1 MRKYIGA
8 FAILF
13 LLILNVENVQ
23 AKQTNQSHSEVEQ
36 TQIDQRTSKETFD
49 MEGFGTEDL
58 LEEMDFSEIG
68 DFLEKQEGTED
79 GVSFEGL
86 VKAFLGQEEEV
97 KYEYVGDYIKAIV
110 LQSFNA
116 NRQLFLELLVVS
128 LAYSIL
134 KNFSKSFS
142 NSYISEI
149 CFFVCYCF
157 MMLLLL
163 QSFYQLNQTLQDT
176 VGTMVD
182 FMKLFI
188 PTYCM
193 AISFSLNLNSSAA
206 IYSMIFMVIY
216 IVEWLM
222 RYFLVP
228 LVQIYVLVEF
238 LNHLMEEER
247 FKRLAELIFD
257 GVKVML
263 KAAISLILGINIIQG
278 MIAPA
283 MDRLTGNTIA
293 KTVQMLPGIGN
304 VMSGTGQI
312 LLSSGIVIKN
322 CVGAAALVIL
332 IILCGVPFLNMA
344 FIALMYKV
352 LAAILEP
359 VADKRI
365 AGGMNGVANGGF
377 LCLKIM
383 TTCMVLFFLTIAL
396 SSTAT
401 NWNVGG

>member
-1 MRKYIGA
+1 MGM
-8 FAILF
+8 FF
-13 LLILNVENVQ
+13 LLILSGENVQ
-23 AKQTNQSHSEVEQ
+23 AGQTSQTDRNAKQTQVNEQ
-36 TQIDQRTSKETFD
+36 AAEKVAD
-49 MEGFGTEDL
+49 MEGLGMEEV

-68 DFLEKQEGTED
+68 DFLEEQD
-79 GVSFEGL
+79 GIGDEVSFEGL
-86 VKAFLGQEEEV
+86 VRAFLGQEEDV
-97 KYEYVGDYIKAIV
+97 KYEYIGDYIKAIV
-110 LQSFNA
+110 LKSLNA
-116 NRQLFLELLVVS
+116 NKQLFLELLVVS

-163 QSFYQLNQTLQDT
+163 QSFYKLNETLQDT

-216 IVEWLM
+216 LVEWLM

-257 GVKVML
+257 GVKVLL

-332 IILCGVPFLNMA
+332 IILCGIPFLNMA
-344 FIALMYKV
+344 FIVLMYKV

-383 TTCMVLFFLTIAL
+383 TSCMVLFFLTIAL

>member
-1 MRKYIGA
+1 MRHCIVVLG
-8 FAILF
+8 IVF
-13 LLILNVENVQ
+13 LLILTGENVW
-23 AKQTNQSHSEVEQ
+23 AGVEQ
-36 TQIDQRTSKETFD
+36 RKEEKQETF
-49 MEGFGTEDL
+49 EGIGTEDIL
-58 LEEMDFSEIG
+58 GEMDFSEIG
-68 DFLEKQEGTED
+68 NFLEKQKGT
-79 GVSFEGL
+79 GGSVSFEDL
-86 VKAFLGQEEEV
+86 VRAFLGDGEDI
-97 KYEYVGDYIKAIV
+97 KYETIGEYIKDIF
-110 LQSFNA
+110 LESLNA
-116 NRQLFLELLVVS
+116 NKTLFLQLLSVS
-128 LAYSIL
+128 LAFSIL

-142 NSYISEI
+142 NSYISEL

-163 QSFYQLNQTLQDT
+163 QSFSQLNQTLQDT
-176 VGTMVD
+176 VGNMVD
-182 FMKLFI
+182 FMKIFI

-206 IYSMIFMVIY
+206 IYSMIFAAIY

-222 RYFLVP
+222 RFFLVP
-228 LVQIYVLVEF
+228 AVQIYVIIEF

-257 GVKVML
+257 GVKLLL

-278 MIAPA
+278 MVAPA
-283 MDRLTGNTIA
+283 MDHLAGNTIA
-293 KTVQMLPGIGN
+293 KTVQMIPGIGN

-322 CVGAAALVIL
+322 CVGAAALVVL
-332 IILCGVPFLNMA
+332 VVLCGVPFLKMA
-344 FIALMYKV
+344 FVALLYKV
-352 LAAILEP
+352 LAAVIEP

-365 AGGMNGVANGGF
+365 SGGLNGIANGGV

-383 TTCMVLFFLTIAL
+383 TACLVLFFLTIAL